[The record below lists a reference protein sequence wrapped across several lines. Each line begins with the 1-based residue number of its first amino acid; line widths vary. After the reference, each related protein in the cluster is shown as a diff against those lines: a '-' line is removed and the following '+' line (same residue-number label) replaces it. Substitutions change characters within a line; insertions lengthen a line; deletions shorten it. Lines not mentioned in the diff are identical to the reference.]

1 MMKELK
7 LRNYI
12 NEISD
17 FIYNY
22 LKTHDSIVIAI
33 DGKSGSGKTTLAN
46 YLKENFDSNVIH
58 TDDYF
63 LPLNLRTKER
73 RNEIGGNINY
83 EKFKNDV
90 IDHLKNDIT
99 IEAFNCKTL
108 TFKEKIILKHKKI
121 TIIEGSYAL
130 HPYFGK
136 YYDYSIGIDID
147 SKKQIERLKKR
158 EGINLDNFINLWIPL
173 ENKYFDYFNIFS
185 KVDLLIKN
193 DN

>member
-1 MMKELK
+1 M
-7 LRNYI
+7 RNYI

-63 LPLNLRTKER
+63 LQLNLRTKER